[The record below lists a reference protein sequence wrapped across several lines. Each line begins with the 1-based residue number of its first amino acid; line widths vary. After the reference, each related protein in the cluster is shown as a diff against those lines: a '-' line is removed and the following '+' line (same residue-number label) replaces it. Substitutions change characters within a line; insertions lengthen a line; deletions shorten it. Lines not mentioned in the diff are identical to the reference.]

1 MKFHFFDVMKPISS
15 QLFTFRQA
23 KNRPKLIFTF
33 KKLTIGIISS
43 IFQKFFINPCNQS
56 NTKPMNN
63 LKEKFDLKGKVAVI
77 TGASKGIGEAM
88 AYILAEAGA
97 KVVVSSRKQEAVDE
111 VAAEMKAK
119 GYEATA
125 IACHVGEMV
134 QLKNLVEK
142 TLEIYGGIDIVVNNA
157 ATNPV
162 FGPVI
167 NTDESAFDKI
177 MQVNVKA
184 PFELAKL
191 CYPSM
196 KARGGGSIINISSIG
211 GLSPEPLLG
220 IYSVSKASLVM
231 LTKVMAKEWGRDNIR
246 ANVVCPGLIQTKFSE
261 ALWKNE
267 EMLQKSVKHL
277 PIARIGQTED
287 LAGVALFLASDASAY
302 VTGAVYTV
310 DGGYTI

>member
-1 MKFHFFDVMKPISS
+1 M
-15 QLFTFRQA
+15 
-23 KNRPKLIFTF
+23 
-33 KKLTIGIISS
+33 
-43 IFQKFFINPCNQS
+43 S
-56 NTKPMNN
+56 N
-63 LKEKFDLKGKVAVI
+63 LRDKFDLKGKVAII
-77 TGASKGIGEAM
+77 TGASKGIGESM
-88 AYILAEAGA
+88 AQILAEAGA
-97 KVVVSSRKQEAVDE
+97 KVIVSSRKQEAVDE
-111 VAAEMKAK
+111 VANALKAQ
-119 GYEATA
+119 GYEATGV
-125 IACHVGEMV
+125 ACHVGEMS

-142 TLEIYGGIDIVVNNA
+142 TIEIYGGIDIIINNA

-162 FGPVI
+162 FGPVV

-196 KARGGGSIINISSIG
+196 KSRGGGSIINISSIG

-231 LTKVMAKEWGRDNIR
+231 LTKVIAKEWGKDGIR

-261 ALWKNE
+261 ALWKND

-277 PIARIGQTED
+277 PISRIGKPED
-287 LAGVALFLASDASAY
+287 LAGVALFLASDAAAY
-302 VTGAVYTV
+302 ITGAVYTV

>member
-1 MKFHFFDVMKPISS
+1 
-15 QLFTFRQA
+15 
-23 KNRPKLIFTF
+23 
-33 KKLTIGIISS
+33 
-43 IFQKFFINPCNQS
+43 
-56 NTKPMNN
+56 MNN
-63 LKEKFDLKGKVAVI
+63 LKEKFDLKGKVAI
-77 TGASKGIGEAM
+77 LTGASKGIGEAM

-111 VAAEMKAK
+111 VANEMKAK

-125 IACHVGEMV
+125 IACHVGEMA
-134 QLKNLVEK
+134 QLKHLADK
-142 TLEIYGGIDIVVNNA
+142 TIEMYGGVDILVNNA

-162 FGPVI
+162 FGPI
-167 NTDESAFDKI
+167 LNTDESAFDKI

-310 DGGYTI
+310 DGGYTV